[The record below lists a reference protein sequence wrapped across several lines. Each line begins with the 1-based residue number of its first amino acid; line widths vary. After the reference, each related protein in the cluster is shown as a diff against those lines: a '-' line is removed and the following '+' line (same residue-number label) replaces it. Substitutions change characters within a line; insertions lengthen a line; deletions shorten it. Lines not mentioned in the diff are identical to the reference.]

1 MLRAGQ
7 KQESSSQQE
16 NRAVRRLSALSP
28 SYCEKNP
35 SNSAPSPADQ
45 DQRLRATPMAL
56 PGTGGEVTRNA
67 VLLGFTLLCKILG
80 NWTPLFLLVNES
92 SHFPLSP
99 CLQAAMPGP
108 ECPAQHPRLTG
119 GGGCDLQHSWFF
131 KKPSRTGY
139 KQHLITNRPAPTSSS
154 LLLT

>member
-16 NRAVRRLSALSP
+16 NGAVQRLSALSP
-28 SYCEKNP
+28 SYCQKNP

-67 VLLGFTLLCKILG
+67 VLLLGFTLLCKILG

-99 CLQAAMPGP
+99 CLQAATPGP

-119 GGGCDLQHSWFF
+119 AEGAT
-131 KKPSRTGY
+131 PSTPGFS
-139 KQHLITNRPAPTSSS
+139 KSLHEQVTNSI
-154 LLLT
+154 